1 MATIARAASAVGSEV
16 FSIIAL
22 LVLSGIVLLVL
33 RLYLP
38 LRTTPA
44 YLLVPIFAALWLPAS
59 IVLLVP
65 IDLASNARDEDVGS
79 RGIWLPERVLL
90 VSWRISYWLT
100 FALGWFILPI
110 LAEYADAGYRDP
122 SSRLRYALRANAQY
136 YAIVFGVSIAGGIY
150 FLVSSGLSFT
160 SLKGVVMALA
170 YCWAL
175 VLAIY
180 LMGHGLV
187 AIPRSFFRNA
197 SLSGRLR
204 RIQTKAVKIHDKMED
219 AIQKFEDF
227 EAQVLELSQRKTGSA
242 KEFEDWIEELADEV
256 HLPESRPRTLA
267 RRMSVPEVRVPA
279 VITERY
285 LADLS
290 RQLTRARYTRAR
302 YLDEWDRILVDAV
315 DTQKVLDSAASK
327 RIEMDRASPEASIFD
342 RLTILTPFTRYL
354 VRYWF
359 MPYIR
364 MSIGVCLSLASICIV
379 WSEFIKS
386 INPIFSIV
394 SVTVV
399 HHPDSARGQI
409 GFAGQVIAA
418 FWISY
423 MCVAALTSL
432 TEVKVW
438 RGRALVK
445 RNTHGESAMWYAM
458 QVAKLSVPLS
468 FNFVTFLQPEIY
480 EETVFYKFLGK
491 LINLTPLGTWF
502 DWFFPIFIFVPVFA
516 TLFNLYGKV
525 KSCFGY
531 GVMDEEDD
539 EEESSFGSGSWRE
552 GRDLIE
558 RELQGALGRP
568 GAGSLETR
576 PRAANSSN
584 RRSSPNTSAS
594 RVDRSRPYAAATAP
608 KSVGANR
615 READHVN
622 EEDETFFGSFS
633 HRVRNTFETAQTPRW
648 LRNVGEGMKRPKWM
662 GGTSDDGG
670 NAESSASSNERSFTS
685 WFGGRQSGRVRL

>member
-1 MATIARAASAVGSEV
+1 MVTIANAASAVGSEV
-16 FSIIAL
+16 FAIIAL
-22 LVLSGIVLLVL
+22 LVLSGVVLLVL
-33 RLYLP
+33 RHYLP

-65 IDLASNARDEDVGS
+65 IDLASNARDEDIGS

-122 SSRLRYALRANAQY
+122 NSRLKYALRSNAQY
-136 YAIVFGVSIAGGIY
+136 YAIVAGISIAGAIY
-150 FLVSSGLSFT
+150 FLISSGVSFT
-160 SLKGVVMALA
+160 SLKGLVMALA

-187 AIPRSFFRNA
+187 AIPRSLFRNA

-204 RIQTKAVKIHDKMED
+204 RIQTKAVKVHDKMED
-219 AIQKFEDF
+219 AIQNFEEL

-242 KEFEDWIEELADEV
+242 KEFEDWIEELAEEV
-256 HLPESRPRTLA
+256 HLPESRPRTLG
-267 RRMSVPEVRVPA
+267 RRLSVPEVRVPA

-302 YLDEWDRILVDAV
+302 YLDEWDHILIDAV
-315 DTQKVLDSAASK
+315 DTQKVLDSAASQ
-327 RIEMDRASPEASIFD
+327 RIEMDKASPEASIFD
-342 RLTILTPFTRYL
+342 QLTILTPFTRYL

-364 MSIGVCLSLASICIV
+364 MFFGFFLSLASVCIV
-379 WSEFIKS
+379 WSEFVKS
-386 INPIFSIV
+386 INPVFSIV

-399 HHPDSARGQI
+399 HHPESARGQI

-418 FWISY
+418 CWISY

-502 DWFFPIFIFVPVFA
+502 DWLFPVFIFVPVFA

-576 PRAANSSN
+576 PRATNSSN
-584 RRSSPNTSAS
+584 RRLSPNTSVS
-594 RVDRSRPYAAATAP
+594 RAHQSRSSTTAAAP
-608 KSVGANR
+608 KSVRASR
-615 READHVN
+615 QEAQPV
-622 EEDETFFGSFS
+622 EEEEETFLGSFT

-648 LRNVGEGMKRPKWM
+648 FRNVGDGMKRPKWM
-662 GGTSDDGG
+662 GGTSDSDD
-670 NAESSASSNERSFTS
+670 NAEPSTNNNASSFTS
-685 WFGGRQSGRVRL
+685 WFGGRQGGRVRL